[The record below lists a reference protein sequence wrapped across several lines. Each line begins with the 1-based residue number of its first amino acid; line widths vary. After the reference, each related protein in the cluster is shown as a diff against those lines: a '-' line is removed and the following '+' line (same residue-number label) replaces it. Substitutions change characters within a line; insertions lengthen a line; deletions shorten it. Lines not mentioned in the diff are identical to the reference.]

1 MHNAAVRLHRVTGD
15 YVAGPRPGSTVV
27 RATCF
32 GGDSKETDDA
42 PDRHRRPGDP
52 GRPSANNLNPAA
64 MAALERLSEHGATKT
79 DVINRALQIA
89 GLVQEIM
96 DRDGGHL
103 KIKRK

>member
-1 MHNAAVRLHRVTGD
+1 MPPTDIDDRETQEDLPPTTSTPPTAHGGGNQLVRVT
-15 YVAGPRPGSTVV
+15 V
-27 RATCF
+27 
-32 GGDSKETDDA
+32 
-42 PDRHRRPGDP
+42 
-52 GRPSANNLNPAA
+52 NLIPAA

-103 KIKRK
+103 KIKRKDGSEETIYIL